1 MELALQEA
9 GGTVQVAD
17 AVFGARFNEALVHQV
32 VTSYLA
38 GARSGTRAQKTRAE
52 VSGGNSKPWRQKGS
66 GRARVGSSRNPIW
79 RGGGVTFAAKPTD
92 YSQKVNKKMYRGAM
106 RAILSELARLDRLQV
121 VDSFGVDAAK
131 TKELAQKLNALGL
144 QDVLVVTDSVDDRL
158 ALAARNLPHVAV
170 VAARSVDPVSLIGF
184 ENVLVTVPALR
195 ALEERLA

>member
-1 MELALQEA
+1 MELALQQA

-17 AVFGARFNEALVHQV
+17 AVFGARSNEALVHQV

-52 VSGGNSKPWRQKGS
+52 VSGGNSKPWKQKGS

-92 YSQKVNKKMYRGAM
+92 YSQKLNKKMYRGAM
-106 RAILSELARLDRLQV
+106 RAILSELARLERLQV
-121 VDSFGVDAAK
+121 VDSFGVDAPK
-131 TKELAQKLNALGL
+131 TKELAQKLEGLGL
-144 QDVLVVTDSVDDRL
+144 KDVLIVTDAVDDRL

-184 ENVLVTVPALR
+184 ENVLVTVPGLR

>member
-1 MELALQEA
+1 MELALQQA

-52 VSGGNSKPWRQKGS
+52 VSGGTSKPWKQKGS

-144 QDVLVVTDSVDDRL
+144 QDVLIVTDSVDDRL

>member
-52 VSGGNSKPWRQKGS
+52 VSGGNSKPWKQKGS

-144 QDVLVVTDSVDDRL
+144 QDVLIVTDSVDDRL

-184 ENVLVTVPALR
+184 ENVLVTVPGLR

>member
-92 YSQKVNKKMYRGAM
+92 YSQKLNKKMYRGAM

-144 QDVLVVTDSVDDRL
+144 QDVLIVTDSVDDRL

>member
-1 MELALQEA
+1 MELALQQA

>member
-106 RAILSELARLDRLQV
+106 RAILSELARLCRLQV

-144 QDVLVVTDSVDDRL
+144 QDVLIVTDSVDDRL

>member
-1 MELALQEA
+1 MELALQQA

-52 VSGGNSKPWRQKGS
+52 VSGGNSKPWKQKGS

-92 YSQKVNKKMYRGAM
+92 YSQKLNKKMYRGAM
-106 RAILSELARLDRLQV
+106 RAILSELARLERLQV
-121 VDSFGVDAAK
+121 VDSFGVDAPK
-131 TKELAQKLNALGL
+131 TKELAQKLEGLGL
-144 QDVLVVTDSVDDRL
+144 KDVLIVTDAVDDRL

>member
-106 RAILSELARLDRLQV
+106 RAILSELARLERLQV
-121 VDSFGVDAAK
+121 VDSFGVDAPK
-131 TKELAQKLNALGL
+131 TKELAQKLEGLGL
-144 QDVLVVTDSVDDRL
+144 KDVLIVTDAVDDRL

-184 ENVLVTVPALR
+184 ENVLVTVPGLR

>member
-52 VSGGNSKPWRQKGS
+52 VSGGNSKPWKQKGS

-92 YSQKVNKKMYRGAM
+92 YSQKLNKKMYRGAM

>member
-1 MELALQEA
+1 MELALQQA

-52 VSGGNSKPWRQKGS
+52 VSGGNSKPWKQKGS

-106 RAILSELARLDRLQV
+106 RAILSELARLERLQV
-121 VDSFGVDAAK
+121 VDSFGVDAPK
-131 TKELAQKLNALGL
+131 TKELAQKLEGLGL
-144 QDVLVVTDSVDDRL
+144 KDVLIVTDAVDDRL

-184 ENVLVTVPALR
+184 ENVLVTVPGLR

>member
-92 YSQKVNKKMYRGAM
+92 YSQKLNKKMYRGAM

>member
-1 MELALQEA
+1 MELALQQA

-52 VSGGNSKPWRQKGS
+52 VSGGNSKPWKQKGS

-92 YSQKVNKKMYRGAM
+92 YSQKLNKKMYRGAM
-106 RAILSELARLDRLQV
+106 RAILSELARLERLQV
-121 VDSFGVDAAK
+121 VDSFGVDAPK
-131 TKELAQKLNALGL
+131 TKELAQKLEGLGL
-144 QDVLVVTDSVDDRL
+144 KDMLIVTDAVDDRL

-184 ENVLVTVPALR
+184 ENVLVTVPGLR

>member
-144 QDVLVVTDSVDDRL
+144 QDVLIVTDSVDDRL

>member
-1 MELALQEA
+1 MELALQQA

-52 VSGGNSKPWRQKGS
+52 VSGGNSKPGTQKGS

-92 YSQKVNKKMYRGAM
+92 YSQKLNKKMYRGAM
-106 RAILSELARLDRLQV
+106 RAILSELARLERLQV
-121 VDSFGVDAAK
+121 VDSFGVDAPK
-131 TKELAQKLNALGL
+131 TKELAQKLEGLGL
-144 QDVLVVTDSVDDRL
+144 KDVLIVTDAVDDRL

-184 ENVLVTVPALR
+184 ENVLVTVPGLR